1 MALSLGLSACGD
13 QGAGTDSEK
22 SSSTTGSQTRDDKS
36 LEVGSDEST
45 SSGESS
51 APTGSAPSSSS
62 AKASSPQGGE
72 TLPTGEKVESID
84 SIVIKDQAIG
94 LTQICDKIVYDYS
107 APTFKATE
115 KGSQD
120 KIFLLHCTMEFSGE
134 VTYSGKVTAFQKI
147 QSKEKGCL
155 SADVSASLVEQDL
168 KDADLEPV
176 GAVAASTGSKSV
188 DGWVPFVAQPVRGKN
203 DYLTRDNMVL
213 AYNRPATTFDGSGKT
228 SEPYSDQHDIVIK

>member
-1 MALSLGLSACGD
+1 M
-13 QGAGTDSEK
+13 
-22 SSSTTGSQTRDDKS
+22 
-36 LEVGSDEST
+36 
-45 SSGESS
+45 
-51 APTGSAPSSSS
+51 
-62 AKASSPQGGE
+62 
-72 TLPTGEKVESID
+72 PTGEKVEGID

-94 LTQICDKIVYDYS
+94 LTQTCDKIVYDYS

-147 QSKEKGCL
+147 QSKEKDCL

-168 KDADLEPV
+168 KDAGLEPV
-176 GAVAASTGSKSV
+176 GAGAASTGSKSV

>member
-36 LEVGSDEST
+36 LEVD
-45 SSGESS
+45 SGESS
-51 APTGSAPSSSS
+51 APTGSASSSSS
-62 AKASSPQGGE
+62 AKTSSPQDGE
-72 TLPTGEKVESID
+72 TLPTGEKVEGID

-94 LTQICDKIVYDYS
+94 LTQTCDKIVYDYS

-147 QSKEKGCL
+147 QSKEKDCL

-168 KDADLEPV
+168 KDAGLEPV
-176 GAVAASTGSKSV
+176 GAGAASTGSKSV